1 LKVTADHVKTLREQS
16 GAGVMDCRNVL
27 AETDG
32 DIEKAAAILK
42 ERNLFKAEKKK
53 ERVTSQGIVES
64 YVHNGGRIGA
74 LVELNCETD
83 FVARTAEFKLLA
95 HDLAMQVAAM
105 SPQFV
110 SKEEIPAGSDL
121 TESVCLLQQPFI
133 KCAEMTI
140 QDHIKQSIGKLGE
153 NIKVKRF
160 IRFEMGE
167 S

>member
-1 LKVTADHVKTLREQS
+1 
-16 GAGVMDCRNVL
+16 MDCRNVL

-32 DIEKAAAILK
+32 DIEKAASILK

-53 ERVTSQGIVES
+53 ERATSQGIVES

-110 SKEEIPAGSDL
+110 SKEEIPAGSDI
-121 TESVCLLQQPFI
+121 TESACLLQQPFI
-133 KCAEMTI
+133 KCADMTI